1 MIITCINCAKQFELE
16 SSLIPEKGR
25 LLQCNSCNQK
35 WFFKKE
41 IVNEPIAAIKINKP
55 AEETEIHKEEEVK
68 PSETESP
75 ETIELLDRKIKND
88 FVVKKIST
96 NKDKNN
102 INEDKKNDQDLKITS
117 SKSKKN
123 SNVLS
128 LISVLLISLVDLII
142 VFDTVQS
149 PISKV
154 FPNREFFLYNL
165 YETINDVQLFLKD
178 LI

>member
-1 MIITCINCAKQFELE
+1 MIISCINCAKQFELE

-68 PSETESP
+68 LSETESP

-88 FVVKKIST
+88 FVVEKIST

-117 SKSKKN
+117 PKSKKN
-123 SNVLS
+123 PNVLS
-128 LISVLLISLVDLII
+128 LITVLLISFVALII
-142 VFDTVQS
+142 VFDTLQS

-154 FPNREFFLYNL
+154 FPNIEFFLYNL

>member
-55 AEETEIHKEEEVK
+55 AKETEIHKEEEVK
-68 PSETESP
+68 LSETESP

-88 FVVKKIST
+88 FVVEKIST

-102 INEDKKNDQDLKITS
+102 EQDLKITS
-117 SKSKKN
+117 PKRKKKI
-123 SNVLS
+123 NVLS
-128 LISVLLISLVDLII
+128 LIIVLLISFVALII
-142 VFDTVQS
+142 VFDTLQS
-149 PISKV
+149 PISKI
-154 FPNREFFLYNL
+154 FPNIEFFLYNL
-165 YETINDVQLFLKD
+165 YETINDIQLFLKD

>member
-1 MIITCINCAKQFELE
+1 MIITCINCAKQFEVE

-41 IVNEPIAAIKINKP
+41 IVNEPITAIKINKP
-55 AEETEIHKEEEVK
+55 AMETDIHKEEKVTLSEV
-68 PSETESP
+68 ESP
-75 ETIELLDRKIKND
+75 ETIELLDKKIKND
-88 FVVKKIST
+88 FVVEKIST

-102 INEDKKNDQDLKITS
+102 EQDLKITS
-117 SKSKKN
+117 PKRKKKI
-123 SNVLS
+123 NVLS
-128 LISVLLISLVDLII
+128 LIIVLLISFVALII
-142 VFDTVQS
+142 VFDTLQS
-149 PISKV
+149 PISKI
-154 FPNREFFLYNL
+154 FPNIEFFLYNL

>member
-1 MIITCINCAKQFELE
+1 MIITCINCAKQFEVE

-88 FVVKKIST
+88 FVVEKILT
-96 NKDKNN
+96 DKDKN
-102 INEDKKNDQDLKITS
+102 NDQDLKITS
-117 SKSKKN
+117 PKSKKN

-128 LISVLLISLVDLII
+128 LITVLIISFVALII
-142 VFDTVQS
+142 VFDTFQG
-149 PISKV
+149 PISKI
-154 FPNREFFLYNL
+154 FPNIEFILYNL

>member
-128 LISVLLISLVDLII
+128 LISVLLISFVALII
-142 VFDTVQS
+142 VFDTLQS

-154 FPNREFFLYNL
+154 FPNIEFFLYNL

>member
-75 ETIELLDRKIKND
+75 ETIELLDRKSKND
-88 FVVKKIST
+88 GVVEKILT
-96 NKDKNN
+96 DKDKN
-102 INEDKKNDQDLKITS
+102 NDQDLKITS
-117 SKSKKN
+117 PKSKKN

-128 LISVLLISLVDLII
+128 LITVLIISFVALII
-142 VFDTVQS
+142 VFDTFQG
-149 PISKV
+149 PISKI
-154 FPNREFFLYNL
+154 FPNIEFLLYNL

>member
-1 MIITCINCAKQFELE
+1 MIITCINCAKQFEVE

-88 FVVKKIST
+88 FVVEKILT
-96 NKDKNN
+96 NKNN
-102 INEDKKNDQDLKITS
+102 INEDKKDDQDLKITNP
-117 SKSKKN
+117 KSKKKTN
-123 SNVLS
+123 IFS
-128 LISVLLISLVDLII
+128 ISD
-142 VFDTVQS
+142 
-149 PISKV
+149 
-154 FPNREFFLYNL
+154 R
-165 YETINDVQLFLKD
+165 
-178 LI
+178 

>member
-55 AEETEIHKEEEVK
+55 AKETEIHKEEEVK
-68 PSETESP
+68 LSETERP

-88 FVVKKIST
+88 FVVEKIST

-117 SKSKKN
+117 PKSKKN
-123 SNVLS
+123 PNVLS
-128 LISVLLISLVDLII
+128 LITVLLISFVALII
-142 VFDTVQS
+142 VFDTLQS
-149 PISKV
+149 PISKI
-154 FPNREFFLYNL
+154 FPNIEFFLYNL
-165 YETINDVQLFLKD
+165 YETINDIMLFFID

>member
-55 AEETEIHKEEEVK
+55 AKETEIHKEEEVK
-68 PSETESP
+68 LSETERP

-88 FVVKKIST
+88 FVVEKIST

-102 INEDKKNDQDLKITS
+102 EQDLKITS
-117 SKSKKN
+117 PKRKKKI
-123 SNVLS
+123 NVLS
-128 LISVLLISLVDLII
+128 LIIVLLISFVALII
-142 VFDTVQS
+142 VFDTLQS
-149 PISKV
+149 PISKI
-154 FPNREFFLYNL
+154 FPNIEFFLYNL
-165 YETINDVQLFLKD
+165 YETINDIQLFLKD

>member
-1 MIITCINCAKQFELE
+1 MIITCINCAKQFEVE

-41 IVNEPIAAIKINKP
+41 IVNEPITAIKINKP
-55 AEETEIHKEEEVK
+55 AMETEIHKEEKVKFSEV
-68 PSETESP
+68 ESP

-88 FVVKKIST
+88 FVVEKILT
-96 NKDKNN
+96 DKDKN
-102 INEDKKNDQDLKITS
+102 NDQDLKITS
-117 SKSKKN
+117 PKSKKN

-128 LISVLLISLVDLII
+128 LITVLIISFVALII
-142 VFDTVQS
+142 VFDTLQS

-154 FPNREFFLYNL
+154 FPNIEFFLYNL

>member
-25 LLQCNSCNQK
+25 LLQCNRCNHI

-41 IVNEPIAAIKINKP
+41 IVNETIAAIKINKP

-128 LISVLLISLVDLII
+128 LISVLLISFVALII
-142 VFDTVQS
+142 VFDTLQS

-154 FPNREFFLYNL
+154 FPNIEFFLYNL

>member
-41 IVNEPIAAIKINKP
+41 IVNEPITAIKINKP
-55 AEETEIHKEEEVK
+55 AMETDIHKEEKVTLSEV
-68 PSETESP
+68 ESP
-75 ETIELLDRKIKND
+75 ETIELLDKKIKND
-88 FVVKKIST
+88 FVVEKIST

-102 INEDKKNDQDLKITS
+102 EQDLKITS
-117 SKSKKN
+117 PKRKKKI
-123 SNVLS
+123 NVLS
-128 LISVLLISLVDLII
+128 LIIVLLISFVALII
-142 VFDTVQS
+142 VFDTLQS
-149 PISKV
+149 PISKI
-154 FPNREFFLYNL
+154 FPNIEFFLYNL
-165 YETINDVQLFLKD
+165 YETINDIQLFLKD

>member
-55 AEETEIHKEEEVK
+55 AKETEIHKEEEVK
-68 PSETESP
+68 LSETERP

-88 FVVKKIST
+88 FVVEKIST
-96 NKDKNN
+96 NK
-102 INEDKKNDQDLKITS
+102 DKKNDQDLKITS
-117 SKSKKN
+117 PKSKKN

-128 LISVLLISLVDLII
+128 LITVLLISFVALII
-142 VFDTVQS
+142 VFDTLQI
-149 PISKV
+149 PISKI
-154 FPNREFFLYNL
+154 FPNIEFFLYNL

>member
-55 AEETEIHKEEEVK
+55 AKETEIHKEEEVK
-68 PSETESP
+68 LSETERP

-88 FVVKKIST
+88 FVVEKIST

-117 SKSKKN
+117 PKSKKN
-123 SNVLS
+123 YNVLS
-128 LISVLLISLVDLII
+128 LITVLLISFVALII
-142 VFDTVQS
+142 VFDTLQS
-149 PISKV
+149 PISKI
-154 FPNREFFLYNL
+154 FPNIEFFLYNL

>member
-41 IVNEPIAAIKINKP
+41 IVNVPIAAIKINKP
-55 AEETEIHKEEEVK
+55 AKETEIHKEEEVK
-68 PSETESP
+68 LSETESP
-75 ETIELLDRKIKND
+75 ETIELLDKKIKND
-88 FVVKKIST
+88 FVVEKIST
-96 NKDKNN
+96 NK
-102 INEDKKNDQDLKITS
+102 DKKNDQDLKITS
-117 SKSKKN
+117 PKSKKN
-123 SNVLS
+123 YNVLS
-128 LISVLLISLVDLII
+128 LITVLLISFVALII
-142 VFDTVQS
+142 VFDTLQS
-149 PISKV
+149 PISKI
-154 FPNREFFLYNL
+154 FPNIEFFLYNL

>member
-41 IVNEPIAAIKINKP
+41 IVNVPIAAIKINKP
-55 AEETEIHKEEEVK
+55 AKETEIHKEEEVK
-68 PSETESP
+68 LSETESP
-75 ETIELLDRKIKND
+75 ETIELLDKKIKND
-88 FVVKKIST
+88 FVVEKIST
-96 NKDKNN
+96 NK
-102 INEDKKNDQDLKITS
+102 DKKNDQDLKITS
-117 SKSKKN
+117 PKSKKN
-123 SNVLS
+123 PNVLS
-128 LISVLLISLVDLII
+128 LITVLLISFVALII
-142 VFDTVQS
+142 VFDTLQS
-149 PISKV
+149 PISKI
-154 FPNREFFLYNL
+154 FPNIEFFLYNL

>member
-41 IVNEPIAAIKINKP
+41 IVNVPIAAIKINKP
-55 AEETEIHKEEEVK
+55 AKETEIHKEEEVK
-68 PSETESP
+68 LSETESP
-75 ETIELLDRKIKND
+75 ETIELLDKKIKND
-88 FVVKKIST
+88 FVVEKIST
-96 NKDKNN
+96 NK
-102 INEDKKNDQDLKITS
+102 DKKNDQDLKITS
-117 SKSKKN
+117 PKSKKN

-128 LISVLLISLVDLII
+128 LITVLLISFVALII
-142 VFDTVQS
+142 VFDTLQS
-149 PISKV
+149 PISKI
-154 FPNREFFLYNL
+154 FPNIEFFLYNL

>member
-1 MIITCINCAKQFELE
+1 MIITCINCAKQFEVE

-41 IVNEPIAAIKINKP
+41 IVNKTIAAIKINKP
-55 AEETEIHKEEEVK
+55 AKETQIYKEEKVK
-68 PSETESP
+68 ISEFESP
-75 ETIELLDRKIKND
+75 KTIELLDRKSKND
-88 FVVKKIST
+88 FITEKIST
-96 NKDKNN
+96 NKDENN
-102 INEDKKNDQDLKITS
+102 INEDKKNEQNIETTS
-117 SKSKKN
+117 PKSKKN

-128 LISVLLISLVDLII
+128 LIIVLLISFVALII
-142 VFDTVQS
+142 IFDTLKS
-149 PISKV
+149 PISKI
-154 FPNREFFLYNL
+154 FPNIEFLLYNL

>member
-55 AEETEIHKEEEVK
+55 AKETEIHKEEEVK
-68 PSETESP
+68 LSETESP
-75 ETIELLDRKIKND
+75 ETIELLDKKIKND
-88 FVVKKIST
+88 FVVEKIST
-96 NKDKNN
+96 NK
-102 INEDKKNDQDLKITS
+102 DKKNDQDLKITS
-117 SKSKKN
+117 PKSKKN
-123 SNVLS
+123 PNVLS
-128 LISVLLISLVDLII
+128 LITVLLISFVALII
-142 VFDTVQS
+142 VFDTLQS
-149 PISKV
+149 PISKI
-154 FPNREFFLYNL
+154 FPNIEFFLYNL